1 MVLVG
6 FLPLL
11 ILIGA
16 VVLVVRLASGGDGT
30 TGESAGVAVR
40 RIFQY
45 LVMLVTLVLSC
56 VGLAGLLAEVTT
68 SAQQITRD
76 TAAVARSI
84 SFLVVGLPAF
94 IALALYTRRR
104 LRDDPAEVRSA
115 GWAIYLTLVL
125 FGSLV
130 ATVSLLITLFGDLFV
145 GDGLDGTV
153 LVYAVIWGTVW
164 AAHSWVATR
173 EDFAP
178 DLWFE
183 HCLLYTSPSP
193 RDRTRSRMP

>member
-1 MVLVG
+1 MFVG
-6 FLPLL
+6 LLPLL
-11 ILIGA
+11 VLIGI
-16 VVLVVRLASGGDGT
+16 VVLVVRLASGQDEA

-45 LVMLVTLVLSC
+45 LVMLVTLVLSG
-56 VGLAGLLAEVTT
+56 VGLAGLFSEATM

-94 IALALYTRRR
+94 IALAFYTRRR
-104 LRDDPAEVRSA
+104 LREDPAEVRSA

-130 ATVSLLITLFGDLFV
+130 ATVALLITM
-145 GDGLDGTV
+145 V
-153 LVYAVIWGTVW
+153 LPRARPTGI
-164 AAHSWVATR
+164 AAR
-173 EDFAP
+173 Q
-178 DLWFE
+178 
-183 HCLLYTSPSP
+183 
-193 RDRTRSRMP
+193 